1 MAEETMTTTLAAE
14 QQKRKAVRHSR
25 SLRLNAARLA
35 FVVVFLAVWE
45 FASGRLIAEFFISR
59 PSEIV
64 RTLIEWVTSG
74 DLFYHAGIT
83 ASEAFL
89 GYVIGGALGMGF
101 GVLLGRSRFLAELL
115 DPFVMAFYSLPKVAL
130 APLFI
135 LWLGIGFPMKVAL
148 TATIVFFLVF
158 LNTYT
163 GVRNVSRELEAI
175 LRLMGAREKHVLF
188 KVVLPSAVTWV
199 FAGLR
204 ISAPYALIGAIVGEM
219 MASNRGLG
227 FLLTRSQGQF
237 DTAGVFAALI
247 AIMLLAFVL
256 NTAVKYTEQ
265 KAMPWKTAES
275 DREVTI

>member
-1 MAEETMTTTLAAE
+1 MTITHAAE
-14 QQKRKAVRHSR
+14 LKSRKARRQSR
-25 SLRLNAARLA
+25 TIKLNLMRALFILCLLLA
-35 FVVVFLAVWE
+35 WE
-45 FASGRLIAEFFISR
+45 LASGRLIPEFFISR
-59 PSEIV
+59 PSRILG
-64 RTLIEWVTSG
+64 TLVEWASNG

-89 GYVIGGALGMGF
+89 GYVIGSACGMFVGT
-101 GVLLGRSRFLAELL
+101 LLGRSRFLAELL

-130 APLFI
+130 APVFI
-135 LWLGIGFPMKVAL
+135 LWLGIGFSMKVVL
-148 TATIVFFLVF
+148 TAAIVFFLVF

-175 LRLMGAREKHVLF
+175 LRLMGARERHVLF
-188 KVVLPSAVTWV
+188 KVVLPSAITWV

-237 DTAGVFAALI
+237 DTGGVFAALF
-247 AIMLLAFVL
+247 AIMLLAMLL
-256 NTAVKYTEQ
+256 NTAVRYAEI

-275 DREVTI
+275 EREMTI